1 MLVLGWTQIFQT
13 LISVLPEMDFTKNS
27 QIFPILLEILAVLSN
42 LWQNPWGIPIQT
54 FWCLVISP
62 ELNIQLKLIKIPTQI
77 QLCYSRVE
85 PITKTTSNPTFNK
98 GQNGGQK
105 GQKQKWWI
113 DPLGTMWWCKRLLDL
128 VFLTNFKFSS
138 LLFTGFWDFL

>member
-13 LISVLPEMDFTKNS
+13 LISVLPEMDFTKIAKYS
-27 QIFPILLEILAVLSN
+27 LFYWRFWQFWAIFGK
-42 LWQNPWGIPIQT
+42 NPWGIPIET
-54 FWCLVISP
+54 SWCLVISP
-62 ELNIQLKLIKIPTQI
+62 ELNIKLKLIKIPTQI
-77 QLCYSRVE
+77 QLCYSRFE